1 MKTTPGSRSFNQP
14 ARLFAILALTLILG
28 SFLQATF
35 DWPYRLRLANPPA
48 NYWAVAIG
56 ALLVPVILL
65 WLFLPLARQWVRRT
79 GMTIAFLLAV
89 PCLLI
94 SNCAALEAPSLGSS
108 DSSYELISEVQTGSS
123 AFRLYRTN
131 CGATCAFGLDLR
143 EERDLFGG
151 LKVVSSKWGMY
162 RASAGELRLDQASV
176 LVVEGG
182 LIVARIP
189 R

>member
-1 MKTTPGSRSFNQP
+1 MKTTPEPRSFNQP
-14 ARLFAILALTLILG
+14 TRVVAILGLTLILG
-28 SFLQATF
+28 SALQATF
-35 DWPYRLRLANPPA
+35 DWPYRLRFASPAA

-56 ALLVPVILL
+56 GILVPILLL
-65 WLFLPLARQWVRRT
+65 WLSRPLARPWVRRT
-79 GMTIAFLLAV
+79 GMTLACLMVV

-94 SNCAALEAPSLGSS
+94 SSCAALEAPSPGSS
-108 DSSYELISEVQTGSS
+108 DSSYELLSEVQTGSS

-151 LKVVSSKWGMY
+151 LKMVSSKWGMY
-162 RASAGELRLDQASV
+162 RASDGELRLDQASV
-176 LVVEGG
+176 LVVDAGR
-182 LIVARIP
+182 IVARVP